1 MLPACTDASEA
12 VPRHGANEV
21 ELQKRGDGSNQG
33 AQNEPDAPCTP
44 DCVSTAALGAR
55 DQPCN
60 ADREYEGRGN
70 ECRLRRVGLA
80 VHQVAHGRER
90 DPYSQ

>member
-1 MLPACTDASEA
+1 MVISKYRMLARNPMLRALVGSTHVRLQVAMLPACIDASEA
-12 VPRHGANEV
+12 VPRHGANEI

-55 DQPCN
+55 D
-60 ADREYEGRGN
+60 
-70 ECRLRRVGLA
+70 
-80 VHQVAHGRER
+80 
-90 DPYSQ
+90 